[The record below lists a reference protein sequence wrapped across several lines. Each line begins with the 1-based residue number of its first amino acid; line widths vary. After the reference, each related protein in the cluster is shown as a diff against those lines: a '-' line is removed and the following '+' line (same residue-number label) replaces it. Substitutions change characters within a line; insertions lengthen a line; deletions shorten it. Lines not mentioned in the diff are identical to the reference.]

1 MTDVVVTEGVWG
13 APLEQL
19 STELSVHRDADSWQE
34 TDRLAGVVGDAGAL
48 IVRNR
53 TQVTR
58 ELLLACDG
66 LKVVG
71 RAGVGLDNIDVEAA
85 DELGVVVVAP
95 LGANAV
101 SVAEHSLALALAL
114 ARKLVPLDRAS
125 RAGGWDRSPGRELA
139 GRTWGVLG
147 AGATGRACARL
158 ARALGM
164 NVVGYDPYLRPDH
177 PELAALDM
185 PLVELEEVAASA
197 DVISCHLPGT
207 AETNRLLGASFFSA
221 MRGDALLVNVGRGE
235 VVDEEALYAALVAGE
250 IGGAGLDVRA
260 CEPPGPG
267 GLETLDNVVLTPH
280 VAGITAESQ
289 LRILEILADDTRRIL
304 GGDPATHA
312 VGSRRTARGS

>member
-1 MTDVVVTEGVWG
+1 MTNVVVTEGVWG

-19 STELSVHRDADSWQE
+19 SRELSVHRDADSWQAP
-34 TDRLAGVVGDAGAL
+34 DRLAGLLAGAGAL

-58 ELLLACDG
+58 EFLLACG
-66 LKVVG
+66 ELKVVG
-71 RAGVGLDNIDVEAA
+71 RAGVGLDNIDVKAA
-85 DELGVVVVAP
+85 DEFGVVVVAP

-114 ARKLVPLDRAS
+114 VRKLVPLDRAS

-164 NVVGYDPYLRPDH
+164 SVVAYDPYLPPDH
-177 PELAALDM
+177 PELAELDM
-185 PLVELEEVAASA
+185 PLLGLEEVAASA
-197 DVISCHLPGT
+197 DVISCHLPAT
-207 AETNRLLGASFFSA
+207 AETNQLLGASFFSA
-221 MRGDALLVNVGRGE
+221 MRPDALLISVGRGE
-235 VVDEEALYAALVAGE
+235 VVDEEALYAALFAGGL
-250 IGGAGLDVRA
+250 GGAGLDVRA
-260 CEPPGPG
+260 SEPPEPG
-267 GLETLDNVVLTPH
+267 GLEMLDNVVLTPH

-289 LRILEILADDTRRIL
+289 LRILEILADDTRRVL
-304 GGDPATHA
+304 GGGSATHA
-312 VGSRRTARGS
+312 VGSCRTARRA